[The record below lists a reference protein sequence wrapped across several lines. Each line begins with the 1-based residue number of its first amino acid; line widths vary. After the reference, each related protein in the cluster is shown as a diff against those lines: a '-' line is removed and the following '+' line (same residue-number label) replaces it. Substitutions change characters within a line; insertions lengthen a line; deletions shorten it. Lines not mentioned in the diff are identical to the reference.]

1 MKKEVTQ
8 KVLLLAGIYMLI
20 DAIFY
25 TIKVPQDYSYI
36 LKFTQAFSLLISA
49 TELIKNKIIW
59 ALVVLIWV
67 ITIILYVFLHYI
79 N

>member
-1 MKKEVTQ
+1 
-8 KVLLLAGIYMLI
+8 MLI

-25 TIKVPQDYSYI
+25 IIKDPHDYRYI
-36 LKFTQAFSLLISA
+36 LIFTQAFSLLISA

-67 ITIILYVFLHYI
+67 TTIILYVFFQYI

>member
-1 MKKEVTQ
+1 
-8 KVLLLAGIYMLI
+8 MLI

-25 TIKVPQDYSYI
+25 TIKAPHDYSYI
-36 LKFTQAFSLLISA
+36 LKFTQAFSLIIST

-67 ITIILYVFLHYI
+67 TTIVLYVFFELQ
-79 N
+79 